1 MKLDWLETTER
12 ADGEGSGL
20 SLDSAHLSRV
30 RNGPPDDADS
40 PSIEGQAVPIEDQAS
55 DLDGSLLAGDC
66 TTRLPHVVPG
76 QVAALVEA
84 SIAESTRRAYRTDLA
99 HFAAW
104 GGQLPAEPAQVASF
118 LAAHAET
125 LSVATLVRRIATI
138 SKAHE
143 ARGLPNPCRSEIVR
157 ATMRGVKRTR
167 GVAQREAKPLLR
179 EDLFRALDAMGE
191 GVKDARDRA
200 MLLIGF
206 AGGFR
211 RSEIVALNC
220 DDVERVRQG
229 LILTLRR
236 SKTDQEGA
244 GRKVGIPF
252 GRTRHC
258 PVLALDRWLAVS
270 GIEAGPVFRP
280 VDRHSRVAS
289 ERLSGQAVSLVVK
302 ERVAAANIDPA
313 GFSGHSLRA
322 GFATS
327 AVQAG
332 VSTPKVRQQTGHA
345 SDAMLARYVRD
356 GELFVDNAAGA
367 LL

>member
-1 MKLDWLETTER
+1 MPFDVLTRDNP
-12 ADGEGSGL
+12 
-20 SLDSAHLSRV
+20 HLSRLK
-30 RNGPPDDADS
+30 NGSPDDPDGPPSEVQPA
-40 PSIEGQAVPIEDQAS
+40 PPEDQVS
-55 DLDGSLLAGDC
+55 GVDVQHLAVNC
-66 TTRLPHVVPG
+66 TIIPNPVPEE
-76 QVAALVEA
+76 VAALVEA
-84 SIAESTRRAYRTDLA
+84 SIADNTRRAYRSDLA
-99 HFAAW
+99 HFEAW
-104 GGQLPAEPAQVASF
+104 GGTLPAEPAVVASY

-143 ARGLPNPCRSEIVR
+143 ARGLPNPCRSEVVR
-157 ATMRGVKRTR
+157 ATLRGVKRTR
-167 GVAQREAKPLLR
+167 GIAQRQAEPLLR
-179 EDLFRALDAMGE
+179 DDLFRVLDFIGE

-200 MLLIGF
+200 LLLIGF

-211 RSEIVALNC
+211 RSEIVGLNC

-229 LILTLRR
+229 VVITLRR

-252 GRTRHC
+252 GRTRLC
-258 PVLALDRWLAVS
+258 PVLALDEWLAIS
-270 GIEAGPVFRP
+270 RIEAGPIFRP
-280 VDRHSRVAS
+280 VDRHGRIAS
-289 ERLSGQAVSLVVK
+289 ERLSGEAVLLIVK
-302 ERVAAANIDPA
+302 ERVAATGIDPT

-332 VSTPKVRQQTGHA
+332 VSTLKIRSQTGHA

>member
-1 MKLDWLETTER
+1 MPVESLDRDNPLLSRHTNGPSGDPDSLANEGGEGPVEDQLRPDRIPMFASTCMTR
-12 ADGEGSGL
+12 ADPI
-20 SLDSAHLSRV
+20 LD
-30 RNGPPDDADS
+30 
-40 PSIEGQAVPIEDQAS
+40 E
-55 DLDGSLLAGDC
+55 
-66 TTRLPHVVPG
+66 
-76 QVAALVEA
+76 VAALVEA
-84 SIAESTRRAYRTDLA
+84 SIANNTRRAYRSDLT
-99 HFAAW
+99 HFEAW
-104 GGQLPAEPAQVASF
+104 GGTLPAEPALMASY

-157 ATMRGVKRTR
+157 ATLRGIKRTR
-167 GVAQREAKPLLR
+167 GIAQREAKPLLR
-179 EDLFRALDAMGE
+179 EDLFRVLDFIGD
-191 GVKDARDRA
+191 GVKDVRDRA
-200 MLLIGF
+200 LLLIGF

-211 RSEIVALNC
+211 RSEIVGLDC
-220 DDVERVRQG
+220 DDIERVRQG
-229 LILTLRR
+229 FIVTLRR

-258 PVLALDRWLAVS
+258 PVLALDGWLAAS
-270 GIEAGPVFRP
+270 GLEAGAVFRP
-280 VDRHSRVAS
+280 VDRHGRVGS
-289 ERLSGQAVSLVVK
+289 ERLSGEAVSLIIR
-302 ERVAAANIDPA
+302 ERVAAANIDPT
-313 GFSGHSLRA
+313 GFSGHSLRS

-327 AVQAG
+327 AVQSG
-332 VSTPKVRQQTGHA
+332 VSTLKIRSQTGHA